1 MSRATHP
8 VSPEELMAYLDGELA
23 LGRARECAV
32 HLEQCAG
39 CQSLASDLRSVGL
52 QMNAWQVES
61 APESLKA
68 SITAAIE
75 RHQEA
80 SPRTKGVWHFLT
92 KPLPHRAVWTMAGIA
107 ALVAVIGL
115 VGLFPNRLYMRRAA
129 VSRPA
134 YVSIKSAESA
144 ADQNGTLGKLGRQYG
159 AAKTQSEEQNQASAF
174 GPSASS
180 KKPPMM
186 MEAPAT
192 PVPLPP
198 PGENAQTA
206 SAPSAPMIARTAS
219 LAMVVK
225 DLEQSRAAL
234 DGILRRHGGYAAQ
247 LQSEAP
253 EGQGRTLTA
262 TLRIPAGQLDVV
274 LAEVKK
280 LGRVERE
287 SQGGEEVTAQYVD
300 LNARLSNARNTEQR
314 LVEVLNQRT
323 GKMADILAVENE
335 IARVRGE
342 IEQMEAER
350 QSLEHRVAYSELQV
364 ELKEEYK
371 AALEVAPPSE
381 GAQLWNSF
389 VDGLRV
395 AADSLLGF
403 VQILASCAPTLLLW
417 GLILFWPAR
426 WLWRRRRV
434 GAGAKT
440 SV

>member
-32 HLEQCAG
+32 HLEQCAD
-39 CQSLASDLRSVGL
+39 CQSLASDLRLVGL

-75 RHQEA
+75 RHQGA

-92 KPLPHRAVWTMAGIA
+92 KPLPRGAVWATAGVA
-107 ALVAVIGL
+107 GLVAVIL
-115 VGLFPNRLYMRRAA
+115 LYESSRVVTHSAPA
-129 VSRPA
+129 VSSSLVE
-134 YVSIKSAESA
+134 VS
-144 ADQNGTLGKLGRQYG
+144 
-159 AAKTQSEEQNQASAF
+159 
-174 GPSASS
+174 
-180 KKPPMM
+180 
-186 MEAPAT
+186 AP
-192 PVPLPP
+192 PVPLPQ
-198 PGENAQTA
+198 PGENSQTA
-206 SAPSAPMIARTAS
+206 NTPSAPMIARTAS
-219 LAMVVK
+219 LSMVVK

-262 TLRIPAGQLDVV
+262 TLRIPAGQLDLV

-350 QSLEHRVAYSELQV
+350 QGLEHRVAYSELQV